1 MQGGK
6 NINKAKLKEENMVRR
21 GTQMA
26 GREDGESGMG
36 WKMMCWMS
44 SSSSISRSLVV
55 GECNNEN
62 SCSGC
67 AHRYTHTHTQSKK
80 HSSSHLATHS
90 SSAIPHKHIF
100 THRQICTRHHSY
112 PHTRRLAAQ
121 WYKWG
126 PAKRSSYPE
135 LSAGGGWHH

>member
-55 GECNNEN
+55 GEC
-62 SCSGC
+62 SVMRT
-67 AHRYTHTHTQSKK
+67 AAVDALTDTHTHKAKNTPP
-80 HSSSHLATHS
+80 AT
-90 SSAIPHKHIF
+90 
-100 THRQICTRHHSY
+100 
-112 PHTRRLAAQ
+112 
-121 WYKWG
+121 
-126 PAKRSSYPE
+126 
-135 LSAGGGWHH
+135 

>member
-67 AHRYTHTHTQSKK
+67 AHRYTHTHKAKNTPP
-80 HSSSHLATHS
+80 AT
-90 SSAIPHKHIF
+90 
-100 THRQICTRHHSY
+100 
-112 PHTRRLAAQ
+112 
-121 WYKWG
+121 
-126 PAKRSSYPE
+126 
-135 LSAGGGWHH
+135 